1 MTLNKQALRQK
12 AEKAGVE
19 EWQSRKMPGS
29 GGECTVIVKGSLK
42 KHPGWTTCRPVADDI
57 VDKKTMDFI
66 AASNPATVLALLD
79 ELDSAEKQTSA
90 LFKENARLKSGI
102 AGLVHLGIRHGDIE
116 VMSIAGDAQLSTPC
130 TDSIIEKIAAGI
142 GVKGE

>member
-1 MTLNKQALRQK
+1 MTALNKQALRQK

-19 EWQSRKMPGS
+19 EWQSRKIPGS
-29 GGECTVIVKGSLK
+29 AGECTVIVKGSLK

-66 AASNPATVLALLD
+66 AAANPATVLALIDGL
-79 ELDSAEKQTSA
+79 EAAEKRIA
-90 LFKENARLKSGI
+90 ELEARTVTLPTPYPKGY
-102 AGLVHLGIRHGDIE
+102 GLVSDKYNFALEECADAIR
-116 VMSIAGDAQLSTPC
+116 
-130 TDSIIEKIAAGI
+130 AAGI